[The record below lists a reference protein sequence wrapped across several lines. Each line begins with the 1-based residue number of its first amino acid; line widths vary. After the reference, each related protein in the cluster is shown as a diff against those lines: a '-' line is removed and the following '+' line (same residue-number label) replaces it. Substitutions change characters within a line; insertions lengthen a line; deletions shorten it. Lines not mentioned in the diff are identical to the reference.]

1 MTPLQNPSTEVD
13 RTKNPNASKLFQFLF
28 AKKKILISICII
40 FFCASPKNTLQS
52 NAKIIS
58 KHCHYDAV
66 ELKAQIKRLF
76 WILK

>member
-1 MTPLQNPSTEVD
+1 MTPLQNPIIEDVE
-13 RTKNPNASKLFQFLF
+13 TKNENASELFQFFF
-28 AKKKILISICII
+28 AKKKILMSICIT
-40 FFCASPKNTLQS
+40 FFCASPKNMLQY

-76 WILK
+76 WIWK